1 MDILIDQLDSYY
13 ELSVPVEV
21 EHEETSDDADCVL
34 ALDVQCS
41 PIGDLERR
49 ECDRHGERGVQF
61 QPSTRDSLRRPTAS
75 REREVK

>member
-1 MDILIDQLDSYY
+1 
-13 ELSVPVEV
+13 
-21 EHEETSDDADCVL
+21 
-34 ALDVQCS
+34 VQCS
-41 PIGDLERR
+41 PIGGLERR